1 MTDPVKVRTAH
12 GGARAARHHRN
23 MQIVVKVSKFCNLR
37 CEYCYEYPE
46 LGERAAM
53 SREQLAAMYRTL
65 GDYFRKRDAADRRTT
80 RLDFVWHGGEP
91 LMQPPQLYRDTFADQ
106 KEIFGE
112 AVPHSNSVQT
122 NLTLLDED
130 RLDLLTHGF
139 TSAGVSLDVIGGLR
153 VNAAG
158 RDSQPKVVRNL
169 KRLLATG
176 RRVGAITVL
185 SARNID
191 RLDEVFRFYEGLN
204 LNFRVLPLFD
214 TGERSQTTPFEIS
227 LRQELD
233 ALALLFD
240 LWLTGDTLPQPPAP
254 LNAYVQI
261 AVRHLAGREQPYRD
275 RREWLPLILVNT
287 DGSTHTYGESY
298 GDPHWSIGNLFAE
311 SFEDALA
318 GETFERC
325 AVQAERRVA
334 RNCLTCP
341 FFDACGGSLVAET
354 ETRERDHDGNGT
366 LLCTARPVIAYIVD
380 QLEHRAPDLVG
391 SWQPDQHDTLNPAL
405 AAA

>member
-1 MTDPVKVRTAH
+1 MADPAPISTARS
-12 GGARAARHHRN
+12 GAPKIRHHRN

-46 LGERAAM
+46 LGNRAAM

-65 GDYFRKRDAADRRTT
+65 GDYFRKRDTADRRTT

-106 KEIFGE
+106 EEIFGG
-112 AVPHSNSVQT
+112 AIPYTNAVQT

-130 RLDLLTHGF
+130 RLDLLTNGF
-139 TSAGVSLDVIGGLR
+139 SSAGVSLDVTGGLR
-153 VNAAG
+153 VNLAG
-158 RDSQPKVVRNL
+158 RDSQPKVIRNL
-169 KRLLATG
+169 KRLLGTG

-185 SARNID
+185 SSRNID
-191 RLDEVFRFYEGLN
+191 RVEQVFRFYEDLD

-227 LRQELD
+227 LREELD
-233 ALALLFD
+233 ELMLLFD
-240 LWLTGDTLPQPPAP
+240 LLLTGSTLPQPPAP
-254 LNAYVQI
+254 LNAYVLI

-287 DGSTHTYGESY
+287 DGSAHTYGEAY
-298 GDPHWSIGNLFAE
+298 GDPDWSIGNVFAQ

-354 ETRERDHDGNGT
+354 ETRERDDDGNGT
-366 LLCTARPVIAYIVD
+366 LLCTARPVIAYIVE
-380 QLEHRAPDLVG
+380 QLQRRAPDLVD
-391 SWQPDQHDTLNPAL
+391 SWQPDQHDNPAL